1 MLLQIRLAECVKWIT
16 EERAGRK
23 ATVTIQQPEPEE
35 ASRLPVRQTLCRIRK
50 LWLRQGNR
58 KNQRWCH
65 YRKSSRWGKHEE
77 NGNWRNDEKKDELQ
91 SGYAK
96 F

>member
-35 ASRLPVRQTLCRIRK
+35 ASRLIRPAGRREDAFPR
-50 LWLRQGNR
+50 LRQVLCPREPHLGGNGAQSVPR
-58 KNQRWCH
+58 LH
-65 YRKSSRWGKHEE
+65 PAIHA
-77 NGNWRNDEKKDELQ
+77 EL
-91 SGYAK
+91 
-96 F
+96 